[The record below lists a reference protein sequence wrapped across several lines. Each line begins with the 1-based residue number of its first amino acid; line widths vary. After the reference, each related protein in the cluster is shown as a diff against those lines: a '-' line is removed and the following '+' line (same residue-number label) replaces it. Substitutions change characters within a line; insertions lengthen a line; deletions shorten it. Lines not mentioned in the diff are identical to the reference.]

1 MKRSVIFSSLIALF
15 LAMGLMPSL
24 VLADSPTASNSVVIS
39 TAFPSLVANE
49 GSTVTFSLNLLNNT
63 QSWQELTLAVNGP
76 NDWNP
81 LFTGAGDTIRE
92 AMIAPGKT
100 QSVDLQLKPPA
111 NAKPQDYQFQVKAT
125 TQDGT
130 SVNALPLVVTLQN
143 KVSKSDV
150 KVTTQYPDLQ
160 GPASNSF
167 KFTLSVTN
175 DSTQARTVSFNTT
188 VPTNWKTT
196 IKPSYQSTEVSSIS
210 MKANGNQS
218 IDVTV
223 TPPSD
228 AAAATYPV
236 VVNASAGSDQTQLP
250 LKVVIVGNPAVTLST
265 ASGQLNTQASVDS
278 ASKMTLTIK
287 NTGSAPLQNLTV
299 TSSPPSGW
307 DVSFSPSKI
316 DTLAVGQ
323 STDIQTTIKP
333 GTQALA
339 GDYMVTVTASA
350 GTASD
355 SKDIRVTVNTPTVW
369 GWAAVAAIAIVVIGL
384 GLVFARYSRR

>member
-1 MKRSVIFSSLIALF
+1 MKRAVIFSTLIAIF

-24 VLADSPTASNSVVIS
+24 VLADSPTASNSIIIA
-39 TAFPSLVANE
+39 TAFPSLVVNE
-49 GSTVTFSLNLLNNT
+49 GSTVTFSLVLQNNT

-81 LFTGAGDTIRE
+81 TFNGAGDTVRE
-92 AMIAPGKT
+92 AMIAPGKA
-100 QSVDLQLKPPA
+100 QSVDLQLTPPA

-130 SVNALPLVVTLQN
+130 VVNALPLVVTLQN

-150 KVTTQYPDLQ
+150 KLTTQYPDLQ

-196 IKPSYQSTEVSSIS
+196 IEPSYQSTEVSSIS
-210 MKANGNQS
+210 MKANDNQS

-228 AAAATYPV
+228 AAAGTYPV
-236 VVNASAGSDQTQLP
+236 VINASAGSNQTQLP
-250 LKVVIVGNPAVTLST
+250 LKVVIVGNPAVSLST

-299 TSSPPSGW
+299 TSAPPSGW

-323 STDIQTTIKP
+323 STDIQATIKP

-355 SKDIRVTVNTPTVW
+355 SKDIRVTVDTPTAW
-369 GWAAVAAIAIVVIGL
+369 GWAAVAAIAVVVIGL
-384 GLVFARYSRR
+384 GLVFTRYSRR

>member
-1 MKRSVIFSSLIALF
+1 MKRTVIFSTLIAAF

-24 VLADSPTASNSVVIS
+24 VLADSPTVSNSVVIS
-39 TAFPSLVANE
+39 TAFPSLVVDE
-49 GSTVTFSLNLLNNT
+49 GSTVTFSLDLLNNT

-76 NDWNP
+76 SDWNP
-81 LFTGAGDTIRE
+81 TFTSVGDTVRE
-92 AMIAPGKT
+92 AMIAPGKS

-111 NAKPQDYQFQVKAT
+111 NAKAQDYRFDVKAT

-130 SVNALPLVVTLQN
+130 AVNALPLVVTLQN
-143 KVSKSDV
+143 KVSKSGV
-150 KVTTQYPDLQ
+150 KLTTQYPDLQ

-175 DSTQARTVSFNTT
+175 DSTQPRTVNFSTT
-188 VPTNWKTT
+188 VPTNWQTT
-196 IKPSYQSTEVSSIS
+196 IEPSYQSTEVSSIS
-210 MKANGNQS
+210 MKANDNQS

-223 TPPSD
+223 TPPHD
-228 AAAATYPV
+228 AAAGEYPV

-250 LKVVIVGNPAVTLST
+250 LKVVIVGNLAVSLST

-278 ASKMTLTIK
+278 ASKMTLTVK
-287 NTGSAPLQNLTV
+287 NTGSAPLQNLSV
-299 TSSPPSGW
+299 TASTPDGW

-323 STDIQTTIKP
+323 TADVNATIKP

-339 GDYMVTVTASA
+339 GDYMVSVTASA
-350 GTASD
+350 GSASD
-355 SKDIRVTVNTPTVW
+355 SKDIRVTVETPTAW
-369 GWAAVAAIAIVVIGL
+369 GWAAVGAIAVVVIGL
-384 GLVFARYSRR
+384 GVVFARYSRR

>member
-1 MKRSVIFSSLIALF
+1 MKRAVIFSTLIALF
-15 LAMGLMPSL
+15 LAMGLMPGL
-24 VLADSPTASNSVVIS
+24 VLADSPTTSNSVVIS
-39 TAFPSLVANE
+39 TAFPSLIVDE
-49 GSTVTFSLNLLNNT
+49 GSTVTFSLDLLNNT

-81 LFTGAGDTIRE
+81 TFTSAGDTVRE

-130 SVNALPLVVTLQN
+130 VVNALPLVVTLQN
-143 KVSKSDV
+143 KINKSDV
-150 KVTTQYPDLQ
+150 KLTTQYPDLQ

-188 VPTNWKTT
+188 APTNWQTT

-210 MKANGNQS
+210 MKANDNQS
-218 IDVTV
+218 VDVTV

-228 AAAATYPV
+228 AAAGTYPV

-250 LKVVIVGNPAVTLST
+250 LKVVIVGNPAVSLST

-323 STDIQTTIKP
+323 STDVQTTIKP

-350 GTASD
+350 GTSSD
-355 SKDIRVTVNTPTVW
+355 SKDIRVTVDTPTAW
-369 GWAAVAAIAIVVIGL
+369 GWAAVAAIAVVVIGL
-384 GLVFARYSRR
+384 GLVFTRYSRR